1 MAWRRSNV
9 TSAGNCKRTPSE
21 RHRRKSERQNASI
34 LQRHPG
40 ATALLPR
47 PTKEAASVAYIRSR
61 ASEASVADFNER
73 LFNTVTPSS
82 KNTRGN
88 HERPDKTLDSC
99 ARSSRRRDRIFLTVR
114 RWRSWSRSHLSW
126 LSALSRVHL
135 LKTIFLEAVR
145 SARKLWNGDYMYQRD
160 IRITRAQL
168 AQIYGVDTSK
178 DETSYAWP
186 NATVPF
192 SFGRKVHGF
201 AREIR
206 DAMRQWEQETC
217 VRFVEKTKN
226 TGNTDHV
233 RFVQSRWAYSYLGKQ
248 GGAQKLGIP
257 SKFFPDTRYVHLLG
271 HALGL
276 RHTHANSDRDT
287 LYHVAWDTVPERYR
301 YNFDHESPAYGPRT
315 KIAPLESEFEFDW
328 SSVMADENRRA
339 VYPSDP
345 FYLYR
350 TTSTERAS
358 FLEYKK
364 INQLYNCSERCANVG
379 DHCEHR
385 TTNAKKDI
393 CGEVLQENK
402 TLHYVSQ
409 PSSYHCTWRLRGGQ
423 VSVTFTDFSAD
434 NSTHSVGSCDLYFEL
449 RNHDLY
455 KGEKYCWYELPLD
468 EPLFAKEKDFL
479 VDYFGSKDA
488 NFNFTLTATV
498 YP

>member
-1 MAWRRSNV
+1 MAFLVAFTSVVVVSLV
-9 TSAGNCKRTPSE
+9 TSAPVENNGTVVPDSGEDTSNSPATSDVPEVTTATEVPDVTIFRTDKRSD
-21 RHRRKSERQNASI
+21 
-34 LQRHPG
+34 
-40 ATALLPR
+40 
-47 PTKEAASVAYIRSR
+47 KE
-61 ASEASVADFNER
+61 
-73 LFNTVTPSS
+73 
-82 KNTRGN
+82 K
-88 HERPDKTLDSC
+88 
-99 ARSSRRRDRIFLTVR
+99 
-114 RWRSWSRSHLSW
+114 
-126 LSALSRVHL
+126 
-135 LKTIFLEAVR
+135 FLEAVR

-328 SSVMADENRRA
+328 SSVMADESESVEGDVDFTPRDRRA

-364 INQLYNCSERCANVG
+364 INQLYNCSERCANVNSSRCQHGGYLGPKCNCVCPPGTVG

-409 PSSYHCTWRLRGGQ
+409 PSSYHCTWWIRAPRGGQ

-498 YP
+498 YA

>member
-1 MAWRRSNV
+1 MAFLIAF
-9 TSAGNCKRTPSE
+9 TSVVVVSLVSSAPVEN
-21 RHRRKSERQNASI
+21 NATVV
-34 LQRHPG
+34 PDNG
-40 ATALLPR
+40 EDTAS
-47 PTKEAASVAYIRSR
+47 TTAASDLPEVTTATDVPEVPMFRIDNRS
-61 ASEASVADFNER
+61 
-73 LFNTVTPSS
+73 
-82 KNTRGN
+82 
-88 HERPDKTLDSC
+88 DKE
-99 ARSSRRRDRIFLTVR
+99 
-114 RWRSWSRSHLSW
+114 
-126 LSALSRVHL
+126 
-135 LKTIFLEAVR
+135 KFLEAVR

-178 DETSYAWP
+178 DETFYAWP

-192 SFGRKVHGF
+192 SIGKKVHDF

-217 VRFVEKTKN
+217 VRFVEMTEN
-226 TGNTDHV
+226 TGDTDHV

-271 HALGL
+271 HTLGL
-276 RHTHANSDRDT
+276 RHTHADSDRDT
-287 LYHVAWDTVPERYR
+287 LYRVAWDTVPERYR
-301 YNFDHESPAYGPRT
+301 YNFDHESPSYGSRT

-328 SSVMADENRRA
+328 SSVMADESESVEGDVDFMLQDRRA

-364 INQLYNCSERCANVG
+364 INQLYNCNERCPNVNNSRCQHGGYLGPKCNCVCPPGAVG
-379 DHCEHR
+379 DRCEHR
-385 TTNAKKDI
+385 TTNAKTDI
-393 CGEVLQENK
+393 CGEVIQENK
-402 TLHYVSQ
+402 AVHFASR
-409 PSSYHCTWRLRGGQ
+409 PSSYHCTWWIRAPQGGH

-449 RNHDLY
+449 RNRDLY
-455 KGEKYCWYELPLD
+455 KGERYCWYELPLD

-498 YP
+498 YA